1 MNAPEKILIAGSGAL
16 ATLFAARLSAAG
28 LKVSI
33 LGTWREGLSDLK
45 NHGAILVTPDGKEH
59 AYPVQVLDG
68 TSPPERFRYAL
79 VLVKS
84 WQTERAARQLRD
96 NLDQEGLALTLQNG
110 LGNLEILSKSL
121 GSDRVAQGVTTLG
134 GTLLS
139 PGRVRLGG
147 DGLLSLEEHPKLGNL
162 AGLLASAGFRVSV
175 VPEARSLVW
184 GKLVVN
190 SAINPL
196 SAILRVTNGELL
208 DHPSSKVLLGALAR
222 ETADVA
228 VLIGISLPFSDP
240 AAAVENVAKR
250 TADNRSSMLQDVL
263 RHAPTEIEAISGAII
278 KLGGSLGYPT
288 PFNECMYQLVKTITL
303 SYPH

>member
-28 LKVSI
+28 IKVSI
-33 LGTWREGLSDLK
+33 LGTWQEGLSAIK
-45 NHGAILVTPDGKEH
+45 KHGAILVTPDGEEH
-59 AYPVQVLDG
+59 AYPVQVLEG
-68 TSPPERFRYAL
+68 VPSPERFQYAL

-84 WQTERAARQLRD
+84 WQTARVARQLPVH
-96 NLDQEGLALTLQNG
+96 LDQDGLALTLQNG

-121 GSDRVAQGVTTLG
+121 GSDRVIQGVTTLG

-147 DGLLSLEEHPKLGNL
+147 DGPISLEEHPKLGNL
-162 AGLLASAGFRVSV
+162 ASLLANAGFQVRV

-196 SAILRVTNGELL
+196 SSILRVTMENCLTI
-208 DHPSSKVLLGALAR
+208 P
-222 ETADVA
+222 
-228 VLIGISLPFSDP
+228 P
-240 AAAVENVAKR
+240 VEYCWEHWHGR
-250 TADNRSSMLQDVL
+250 RLTWQ
-263 RHAPTEIEAISGAII
+263 
-278 KLGGSLGYPT
+278 
-288 PFNECMYQLVKTITL
+288 C
-303 SYPH
+303 